1 MLRTALAFAAIAAA
15 TPALADT
22 HITFVNDS
30 GQPSSQMYVKGGKF
44 RMEMNSAGQH
54 HFMLYDMASNTLTMY
69 MPDKKQ
75 YMVFNEQ
82 TAAQMGAAAQGA
94 QQQMQV
100 AGAQAQ
106 AQMAAHQGDMDAANQ
121 KMQAAMANMT
131 PQQQAM
137 MQKMM
142 ANRPGGGNPMA
153 AMQPGGMQMS
163 VKDLGTTETVAG
175 HVCRDKQMMMG
186 DRPMSSMC
194 VIDSPAS
201 LGIPA
206 ADIKSLEA
214 MKEQMQKLVA
224 KMGPMA
230 QGMAAS
236 MNSGFAI
243 KTTHQS
249 FDPKTMKQV
258 TETDTFKSL
267 DTGSLSGS
275 LFDAPTGYTEITMDQ
290 MMQGHHP

>member
-1 MLRTALAFAAIAAA
+1 MLRSVIALAAIAVTA
-15 TPALADT
+15 PALADT
-22 HITFVNDS
+22 HITYVNDS
-30 GQPSSQMYVKGGKF
+30 GQPSSQMYLKGGKF
-44 RMEMNSAGQH
+44 RMEMNSAGRQ

-75 YMVFNEQ
+75 YLVFNEQ
-82 TAAQMGAAAQGA
+82 TVGQMGAASADA
-94 QQQMQV
+94 QQKMQ
-100 AGAQAQ
+100 AANDKAQ

-142 ANRPGGGNPMA
+142 ANRPGGANPMA
-153 AMQPGGMQMS
+153 AMQGGSMQMT
-163 VKDLGTTETVAG
+163 VRDLGTTETVAG
-175 HVCRDKQMMMG
+175 HTCKDKQMMMG
-186 DRPMSSMC
+186 DQPTSTMC

-206 ADIKSLEA
+206 ADLKSMEA
-214 MKEQMQKLVA
+214 MKQQMQKLVA

-230 QGMAAS
+230 QGMAAA
-236 MNSGFAI
+236 MNSGFAL

-249 FDPKTMKQV
+249 FNPKTMKSV

-267 DTGSLSGS
+267 ETGSLSGS